1 MCSQI
6 FSKATSVSAGN
17 FRAPTECVASFKV
30 LITGNL
36 TTHDFFVKKFERALL
51 QTVEFNRLRRF
62 GRLRDFSRSCF
73 SLACAARII
82 FLPKAGGQQR
92 RFAGVFDRRRRILYV
107 WFGRRS
113 SSMDPDDY
121 DPIAAALK
129 EDIGKGDITTEF
141 FVPEALHASGRIV
154 AHEPAVVA
162 GTATAAEIFRKI
174 DPETN
179 VQIVR
184 PDGEAVP
191 PGDVVIEVRGLARSI
206 LKAERVALNFLQRL
220 CGVATLTRQFV
231 DAVGNHPAKILD
243 TRKTTPGLR
252 ALEKAAVVAGGGV
265 NHRSGLFDMVLV
277 KDNHLAALNGLSG
290 FSDQIRRLRTERPNV
305 RIEVEADDL
314 EQARA
319 FVEIDGIDVILLDNM
334 VPAQI
339 REALALRKNNI
350 KFEASGGIT
359 LKNVRRVAATGV
371 DYISIGALTNAAR
384 AIDLGL
390 EMNHVHG

>member
-1 MCSQI
+1 
-6 FSKATSVSAGN
+6 
-17 FRAPTECVASFKV
+17 
-30 LITGNL
+30 
-36 TTHDFFVKKFERALL
+36 
-51 QTVEFNRLRRF
+51 
-62 GRLRDFSRSCF
+62 
-73 SLACAARII
+73 
-82 FLPKAGGQQR
+82 
-92 RFAGVFDRRRRILYV
+92 
-107 WFGRRS
+107 
-113 SSMDPDDY
+113 MDTDDY

-162 GTATAAEIFRKI
+162 GTETATEIFRRI
-174 DPETN
+174 DPATDI
-179 VQIVR
+179 QIVR
-184 PDGEAVP
+184 QDGEAVVA
-191 PGDVVIEVRGLARSI
+191 GDIVIEVRGLARSI
-206 LKAERVALNFLQRL
+206 LKAERAALNFLQRL
-220 CGVATLTRQFV
+220 CGIATLTRQFV

-252 ALEKAAVVAGGGV
+252 VLEKAAVVAGGGV
-265 NHRSGLFDMVLV
+265 NHRSGLYDMVLV
-277 KDNHLAALNGLSG
+277 KDNHLAALGGLFG
-290 FSDQIRRLRTERPNV
+290 FADQIRRLRKERPNI

-339 REALALRKNNI
+339 REALALRRNNI

-359 LKNVRRVAATGV
+359 LKSVRRIAATGV

-390 EMNHVHG
+390 EMTHVQG

>member
-1 MCSQI
+1 MN
-6 FSKATSVSAGN
+6 A
-17 FRAPTECVASFKV
+17 
-30 LITGNL
+30 
-36 TTHDFFVKKFERALL
+36 
-51 QTVEFNRLRRF
+51 
-62 GRLRDFSRSCF
+62 
-73 SLACAARII
+73 
-82 FLPKAGGQQR
+82 
-92 RFAGVFDRRRRILYV
+92 
-107 WFGRRS
+107 
-113 SSMDPDDY
+113 DDY

-129 EDIGKGDITTEF
+129 EDLGKGDITTEF

-154 AHEPAVVA
+154 AHESAVVA
-162 GTATAAEIFRKI
+162 GTGAATEVFRKI
-174 DPETN
+174 DPGTDI
-179 VQIVR
+179 QIVHT
-184 PDGEAVP
+184 DGDAVA

-220 CGVATLTRQFV
+220 CGIATLTRQFV

-252 ALEKAAVVAGGGV
+252 VLEKAAVVAGGGV

-277 KDNHLAALNGLSG
+277 KDNHLAALGGLSG
-290 FSDQIRRLRTERPNV
+290 FADQIRRLRKERPNI

-339 REALALRKNNI
+339 REALALRRNNI

-359 LKNVRRVAATGV
+359 LGNVRRIAATGV

-384 AIDLGL
+384 AVDLGL
-390 EMNHVHG
+390 EMTHVHG